1 MQFRL
6 LDSQEL
12 VESQCHSS
20 NKHLSAFQM
29 LGTVDGAEE
38 TGEYGRLCAFQGLEM
53 GGTCVP
59 KFIAE
64 T

>member
-6 LDSQEL
+6 VDSREL
-12 VESQCHSS
+12 IESQCHSS

-29 LGTVDGAEE
+29 LGTVDGAE
-38 TGEYGRLCAFQGLEM
+38 TGQYGRQCAFQGLEI

-59 KFIAE
+59 KLIAE